1 MHFGK
6 RYDIIDAVDFTIHF
20 WEEIMN
26 TIECIK
32 TRRSI
37 RKFSDRAVEAKVI
50 ADVVDVAAFAPSWK
64 NSQTTRYIA
73 VLDTDLKDRLAN
85 ECMMGFEYNIG
96 TASGAPAMMV
106 ITTLNCRS
114 GYERDGSATT
124 SKGTHWQS
132 FDAGIA
138 TQTFVLAAHEAG
150 LATVIMGI
158 FDEEKVKEVIGVPE
172 GQSVS
177 ALVAIG
183 YAADEP
189 LAPKRKCA
197 EELLTVK

>member
-1 MHFGK
+1 
-6 RYDIIDAVDFTIHF
+6 
-20 WEEIMN
+20 MN

-37 RKFSDRAVEAKVI
+37 RKFADRAVEADII
-50 ADVVDVAAFAPSWK
+50 ADVVNTAAYAPSWK

-73 VLDTDLKDRLAN
+73 VLDKALKSRLAN

-96 TASGAPAMMV
+96 TAHGAPAMMV
-106 ITTLNCRS
+106 VTTVDKRS
-114 GYERDGSATT
+114 GFERDGSATT

-158 FDEEKVKEVIGVPE
+158 FDEDKVKEVVGIPE

-183 YAADEP
+183 YAAEEP
-189 LAPKRKCA
+189 LAPKRKSA
-197 EELLTVK
+197 DDLLTVK

>member
-1 MHFGK
+1 
-6 RYDIIDAVDFTIHF
+6 
-20 WEEIMN
+20 MN
-26 TIECIK
+26 AIECIK

-37 RKFSDRAVEAKVI
+37 RKFEDRAVEAEVI
-50 ADVVDVAAFAPSWK
+50 AEIVNLAAYAPSWK
-64 NSQTTRYIA
+64 NSQTARYTL
-73 VLDTDLKDRLAN
+73 VLDKALKDRLAN
-85 ECMMGFEYNIG
+85 ECMMGFEYNVG
-96 TASGAPAMMV
+96 TANGAPAMIV
-106 ITTLNCRS
+106 VTTVNNRS

-138 TQTFVLAAHEAG
+138 TQTFCLAAHEAG

-158 FDEEKVKEVIGVPE
+158 FDEEKVKEVVGVPE

-183 YAADEP
+183 YASDEP
-189 LAPKRKCA
+189 QAPKRKSA
-197 EELLTVK
+197 EDLLTVK

>member
-1 MHFGK
+1 
-6 RYDIIDAVDFTIHF
+6 
-20 WEEIMN
+20 MN
-26 TIECIK
+26 AIECIK

-37 RKFSDRAVEAKVI
+37 RKFEDRAVEPEVI
-50 ADVVDVAAFAPSWK
+50 ADIVDVAAFAPSWK

-73 VLDTDLKDRLAN
+73 VLDKDLKDRLAK

-96 TASGAPAMMV
+96 TAIGAPAMMV
-106 ITTLNCRS
+106 ITTVNGRS

-150 LATVIMGI
+150 LSTVIMGI

-172 GQSVS
+172 DQSVS
-177 ALVAIG
+177 ALVALG

-189 LAPKRKCA
+189 QAPKRKCA
-197 EELLTVK
+197 DDLLTVK

>member
-1 MHFGK
+1 
-6 RYDIIDAVDFTIHF
+6 
-20 WEEIMN
+20 MN
-26 TIECIK
+26 AIECIK

-37 RKFSDRAVEAKVI
+37 RKFKDRAVEPEVI
-50 ADVVDVAAFAPSWK
+50 ADVVNVAAYAPSWK

-73 VLDTDLKDRLAN
+73 VLDKALKDRLAC
-85 ECMMGFEYNIG
+85 ECMMGFEKNIE
-96 TASGAPAMMV
+96 TANSAPAMMV
-106 ITTLNCRS
+106 ITTVNCRS
-114 GYERDGSATT
+114 GYERDGSLTT

-138 TQTFVLAAHEAG
+138 TQTFCLAAHEVG

-158 FDEEKVKEVIGVPE
+158 FDEDKVKEVVGVPE

-183 YAADEP
+183 YAAEEP
-189 LAPKRKCA
+189 QAPKRKCA
-197 EELLTVK
+197 DDLLSVK

>member
-1 MHFGK
+1 
-6 RYDIIDAVDFTIHF
+6 
-20 WEEIMN
+20 MN

-37 RKFSDRAVEAKVI
+37 RKFADRAVEADII
-50 ADVVDVAAFAPSWK
+50 ADVVNTAAYAPSWK

-73 VLDTDLKDRLAN
+73 VLDKALKDRLAK

-96 TASGAPAMMV
+96 TANGAPAMMV
-106 ITTLNCRS
+106 ITTVNNRS

-138 TQTFVLAAHEAG
+138 TQTFCLAAHEAG

-158 FDEEKVKEVIGVPE
+158 FDENKVAEVVGVPE

-183 YAADEP
+183 YADDEP
-189 LAPKRKCA
+189 QAPKRKSA
-197 EELLTVK
+197 EDLLTIK

>member
-1 MHFGK
+1 
-6 RYDIIDAVDFTIHF
+6 
-20 WEEIMN
+20 MN
-26 TIECIK
+26 TVECIK

-37 RKFSDRAVEAKVI
+37 RKFEARAVDTSVI
-50 ADVVDVAAFAPSWK
+50 ADIVNVAAYAPSWK

-73 VLDTDLKDRLAN
+73 ILDKDLKDRLAN
-85 ECMMGFEYNIG
+85 ECMMGFEYNVG
-96 TASGAPAMMV
+96 TANCAPAMIV
-106 ITTLNCRS
+106 VTTVNGRS
-114 GYERDGSATT
+114 GFERDGSATT

-138 TQTFVLAAHEAG
+138 TQTFCLAAHEAG

-158 FDEEKVKEVIGVPE
+158 FDEEKVKEVVSVPE

-177 ALVAIG
+177 ALIAIG

-189 LAPKRKCA
+189 QAPKRKSA
-197 EELLTVK
+197 EDLLTVK

>member
-1 MHFGK
+1 
-6 RYDIIDAVDFTIHF
+6 
-20 WEEIMN
+20 MN
-26 TIECIK
+26 TVECIK

-37 RKFSDRAVEAKVI
+37 RSFKERAVEAEVI
-50 ADVVDVAAFAPSWK
+50 AKVVDVAAYAPSWK

-73 VLDTDLKDRLAN
+73 VLDKALKDRLAK
-85 ECMMGFEYNIG
+85 ECMMGFEYNVG
-96 TASGAPAMMV
+96 TANGAPAMV
-106 ITTLNCRS
+106 VVTTVNNRS
-114 GYERDGSATT
+114 GFERDGSATT

-138 TQTFVLAAHEAG
+138 TQTFCLAAHENG

-158 FDEEKVKEVIGVPE
+158 FDEEKVKEVVGVPE

-189 LAPKRKCA
+189 SAPRRKTSDD
-197 EELLTVK
+197 LLTVK

>member
-1 MHFGK
+1 
-6 RYDIIDAVDFTIHF
+6 
-20 WEEIMN
+20 MN
-26 TIECIK
+26 AIECIK

-37 RKFSDRAVEAKVI
+37 RKFEDRAVEPEVI
-50 ADVVDVAAFAPSWK
+50 ADIVNVAAYAPSWK

-73 VLDTDLKDRLAN
+73 VLDKELKGRLAN
-85 ECMMGFEYNIG
+85 ECMMGFEYNVG
-96 TASGAPAMMV
+96 TANGAPAMIV
-106 ITTLNCRS
+106 VTTVDKRS

-158 FDEEKVKEVIGVPE
+158 FDEEKVKEVVGVPE
-172 GQSVS
+172 AQSVS

-189 LAPKRKCA
+189 QTPKRKSS
-197 EELLTVK
+197 EELLTIK